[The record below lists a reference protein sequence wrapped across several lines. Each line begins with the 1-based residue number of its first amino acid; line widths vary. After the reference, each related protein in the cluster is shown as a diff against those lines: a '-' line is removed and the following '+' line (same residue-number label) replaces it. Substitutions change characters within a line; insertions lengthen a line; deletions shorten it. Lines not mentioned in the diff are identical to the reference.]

1 MNIKLIKGFTLIEL
15 MIVVIIIGVLA
26 AIALPA
32 YTDYVTRA
40 RRADAKDAILSVQ
53 LAQEKWRANNPAYTN
68 AMTNF
73 GYTGDAAQASAEG
86 HYLVTVT
93 SAATATYV
101 ITAVPQGA
109 QASKDTECANFITDQ
124 NNTQTIS
131 GSGSDTHCWKK

>member
-15 MIVVIIIGVLA
+15 MIVVVIIGVLA

-40 RRADAKDAILSVQ
+40 RRADAKDAMLSVQ
-53 LAQEKWRANNPAYTN
+53 LAQEKWRANNSAYTN

-73 GYTGDAAQASAEG
+73 GYAGDAAQASADG
-86 HYLVTVT
+86 HYQVTVT
-93 SAATATYV
+93 GASATAYT

-109 QASKDTECANFITDQ
+109 QATKDGECANFVT
-124 NNTQTIS
+124 NESNSETIS
-131 GSGSDTHCWKK
+131 GSGTAANCWNR